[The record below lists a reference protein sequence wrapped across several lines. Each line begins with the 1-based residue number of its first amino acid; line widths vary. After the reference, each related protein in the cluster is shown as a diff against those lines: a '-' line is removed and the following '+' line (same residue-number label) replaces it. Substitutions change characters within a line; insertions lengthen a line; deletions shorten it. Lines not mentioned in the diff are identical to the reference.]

1 MATDQ
6 PTPPQDFEQ
15 LYEGA
20 VNKENISPL
29 AKATAE
35 KVLLRL
41 NSIKPY
47 TATLAILKSIQE
59 ASAAHDIPEVVRLSA
74 RLDKVKGDE
83 DANMEKLAQMT
94 EDFPFESLLSVYSE
108 DLKNLAYEIA
118 LIVIN
123 TAQDEKAK
131 SRTRSRGEG
140 QSRNKQKP
148 TFIIKKGDQS
158 IEVVRNA
165 GRPALPG
172 VDKGFYEFMGFQVSQ
187 DGKSLTP
194 ESFPDSNGNRVTSIS
209 RKVIINDMLSGNK
222 HWSARGYTITEKPPE
237 DLQSPQ
243 PSDHL
248 RAVS

>member
-1 MATDQ
+1 MATDE
-6 PTPPQDFEQ
+6 PTSPQDFKQ

-20 VNKENISPL
+20 VDKDNVNAL

-35 KVLLRL
+35 KVLQRL
-41 NSIKPY
+41 TSIKPY
-47 TATLAILKSIQE
+47 TATLGILKSIQE

-83 DANMEKLAQMT
+83 DADMEKLAKLA
-94 EDFPFESLLSVYSE
+94 EEFPFESLLSVFSE
-108 DLKNLAYEIA
+108 EIKNLAYEIA

-123 TAQDEKAK
+123 TAEETKAK
-131 SRTRSRGEG
+131 GRNRNRAEG
-140 QSRNKQKP
+140 GIDKPKP

-158 IEVVRNA
+158 IEVVRNTS
-165 GRPALPG
+165 RPPLPG
-172 VDKGFYEFMGFQVSQ
+172 VDRDFYEFMGFQVSQ

-194 ESFPDSNGNRVTSIS
+194 ESFPDSNGSRVTAIS

-222 HWSARGYTITEKPPE
+222 HWIGRGYSITEKQVE
-237 DLQSPQ
+237 AQQEPQ
-243 PSDHL
+243 TNDHL

>member
-6 PTPPQDFEQ
+6 PTTPQDFAQ

-20 VNKENISPL
+20 VNKDNVSAL

-41 NSIKPY
+41 TSIKPY

-83 DANMEKLAQMT
+83 DADMEKLAQVT
-94 EDFPFESLLSVYSE
+94 SDFKFESLLSVYSE
-108 DLKNLAYEIA
+108 ELKSLAYEIA

-123 TAQDEKAK
+123 TAEEAKAK
-131 SRTRSRGEG
+131 GRNRSRGESQG
-140 QSRNKQKP
+140 GDKPKP

-158 IEVVRNA
+158 IEVMRNT

-172 VDKGFYEFMGFQVSQ
+172 VDKDFYEFMGFQVSQ

-194 ESFPDSNGNRVTSIS
+194 ESFPDNNGNRVTSLS

-222 HWSARGYTITEKPPE
+222 HWIGRGYTVTEKPAE
-237 DLQSPQ
+237 AQQAPQ
-243 PSDHL
+243 TNDHL